1 MQFLP
6 FCALVIDGYAL
17 ALSLSPRV
25 SACLSHTRAHTRARM
40 CPPVREGWVRYIYNY
55 YDNFFLNFYE

>member
-17 ALSLSPRV
+17 ALSLSPRAAR
-25 SACLSHTRAHTRARM
+25 ACRICVRVCVRVCA
-40 CPPVREGWVRYIYNY
+40 PPVRAGWVRYIYNY